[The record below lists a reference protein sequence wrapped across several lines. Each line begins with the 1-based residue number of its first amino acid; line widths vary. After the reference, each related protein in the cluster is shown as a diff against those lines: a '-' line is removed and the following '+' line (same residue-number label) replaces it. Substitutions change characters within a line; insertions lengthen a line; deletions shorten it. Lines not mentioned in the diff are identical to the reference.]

1 MCFHRCWKEKYNK
14 KKEEKKEPKQKSL
27 YAMSLNLSS
36 YYFLWLCTLA
46 WYNKMYRTCTVG
58 MTLCKTYG
66 IEEESI

>member
-1 MCFHRCWKEKYNK
+1 
-14 KKEEKKEPKQKSL
+14 
-27 YAMSLNLSS
+27 MSLNLSS

-46 WYNKMYRTCTVG
+46 WYNKMYKGHVG